1 MRYSR
6 KLSAGKLFKIQSRC
20 AAPPNPRRESA
31 RSSYAPQQ
39 PADASRHNRDASQHR
54 QLFDP
59 RKHDTVSF
67 SSAQA
72 RKPAQKISTRLLE
85 ALGNIA
91 RYHIITA
98 AMVPSAPQVSSSLI
112 TATVNGSLRTSP
124 VGFVPEK
131 PKMLRGSWQR
141 RPTSL
146 HARPLNSDFDAPM
159 PSRAL
164 EVPLGN
170 NPNDVF
176 LDNSSLTN
184 DDEFQPEPTSSSAIE
199 RMVDKTDDESDT
211 ELPPKKKTKT
221 TKELVRVAV
230 QVSSNAGS
238 GEFGGIN
245 RHIRSRPLE
254 SPSLPVWS
262 PSAQARW
269 SAPDACA
276 LELFI
281 LLYDMLFTNIQLDD
295 FSPTLARLLERL
307 TIEEPELNRN
317 PAATVAAAKVKLARK
332 AHTTKMEVNGDER
345 RWSNDM
351 GGLNTQGPSID
362 ATASQEPP
370 FVFKMAQEL
379 TFSMLAH
386 ILRFPWERERAAS
399 VAATDTQ
406 HAELV
411 EKIQHWDGPT
421 VEAYVDLASLTLSTN
436 TQLASTMI
444 HWFSSIV
451 TKLLITLI
459 KGGWDTVS
467 PNAGVIY
474 AGLQKLN
481 TQNEPATPPQTETD
495 DSNFSTIDN
504 MDANLDSKIESENN
518 TNGGV
523 GDVKGSKYEDD

>member
-1 MRYSR
+1 MIIN
-6 KLSAGKLFKIQSRC
+6 LFENSLAFGI
-20 AAPPNPRRESA
+20 
-31 RSSYAPQQ
+31 
-39 PADASRHNRDASQHR
+39 PASLRNI
-54 QLFDP
+54 LE
-59 RKHDTVSF
+59 
-67 SSAQA
+67 
-72 RKPAQKISTRLLE
+72 KISTRLLE

-98 AMVPSAPQVSSSLI
+98 VMVPSAPQVSSSLI

-131 PKMLRGSWQR
+131 PKTLRGSWQR

-146 HARPLNSDFDAPM
+146 HARPLNSDFNAPM

-170 NPNDVF
+170 NPNDAF

-245 RHIRSRPLE
+245 HRNQLVDEIKLPHGDNMSDGIGLGKAPAGNKPAWYSKVVAEFPGRDIRSRPLE

-262 PSAQARW
+262 PLAQARW
-269 SAPDACA
+269 SAPDACT

-307 TIEEPELNRN
+307 TIEEPEVVFCDAPTSPVSSIAILL
-317 PAATVAAAKVKLARK
+317 PLQQQP
-332 AHTTKMEVNGDER
+332 
-345 RWSNDM
+345 RWSNNM

-379 TFSMLAH
+379 TFSMLANV
-386 ILRFPWERERAAS
+386 LRFPWERERAAS

-421 VEAYVDLASLTLSTN
+421 VEAYIDLASLTLSTN

-451 TKLLITLI
+451 TKLLIALI

-504 MDANLDSKIESENN
+504 TDANSDSKIESENN
-518 TNGGV
+518 TNSGV